1 MVSMDSVI
9 KYMNKVRQENNFYT
23 IDDLYLLSETN
34 TVFDPFSILI
44 SKSVAIGNRN
54 IIYPNV
60 VISNITGHIEIGNN
74 NQLFAGLNIVCENGT
89 IRIGNENE
97 LGENGGEIRS
107 THGTIDI
114 ANQCRINKG
123 AQILDECVLENGSQ
137 ILGSIKVSR
146 CRLGSGTSY
155 EGKDPNK
162 RGAVLKGYG
171 YAKRL
176 SVEVGHVIFGKGDF
190 NQDMIELQEKYHPNW
205 RNE

>member
-9 KYMNKVRQENNFYT
+9 EYMNKIRKEDNLYT
-23 IDDLYLLSETN
+23 INDLLLLSETN
-34 TVFDPFSILI
+34 TIFDPFSILI
-44 SKSVAIGNRN
+44 SKSVVIGNGN

-60 VISNITGHIEIGNN
+60 VIRNITGHIEIGNS
-74 NQLFAGLNIVCENGT
+74 NQLFAGLNIVCENGK

-97 LGENGGEIRS
+97 LGENGVEIRS
-107 THGTIDI
+107 IDGTISI
-114 ANQCRINKG
+114 TNQCRINKG

-137 ILGSIKVSR
+137 ILGNIKVR
-146 CRLGSGTSY
+146 KCRLGSGTSY
-155 EGKDPNK
+155 KGKDPNN

-171 YAKRL
+171 YAKGL

-190 NQDMIELQEKYHPNW
+190 NQDMIELQKKYHPNW